1 MRAFL
6 RDAAIG
12 VAIMLVVAALV
23 IGVYAL
29 GGGG

>member
-12 VAIMLVVAALV
+12 VAIVLVVAALV